1 MNKLRSFLLS
11 AIAMPVLL
19 AAPQLRLSE
28 TAIGPVSIATG
39 QNGPARTVE
48 MTNAGDGTLNI
59 SLRSS
64 ATWAAATVGAPRLCS
79 IFGASG
85 ATCTPINI
93 ALNTSSLAAG
103 TYTAAIT
110 ASDPNAVDAP
120 QTITVTVAI
129 GGTVPDNVTLFVTPD
144 AGSTARQ
151 SFTSN
156 SILEGAAATTS
167 GGNWMRLAFEGSGS
181 FSFVLPYA
189 VVATNPG
196 GLAEGSYI
204 GTMRM
209 SGSALPADNKTINV
223 TMRVTSQPIMALNQ
237 NAFAMKAATGL
248 PSVIANIV
256 ATNRGRGTLA
266 LTAPTVELQSPPLSA
281 GTPWLRADLYA
292 SLNIVQLVADATN
305 LGAGTYTAVVT
316 INSNAAN
323 GPIRVPVS
331 MEVSPRSAP
340 IVTAGGVVNNAT
352 FTANDRLGKGVIAA
366 VFGDQFLIGN
376 PVAATALPLQTTMA
390 GARVLVNDIPAP
402 VYFVSYGQINFQIPY
417 DAREGAGTVVVES
430 NGQRSNRVAIT
441 IADRAPRLLR
451 LGIGDYGIA
460 VNGDGS
466 YPLPRNAVPGVNTRP
481 ARVGEVI
488 VIYAI
493 GLGPTTPGVVSGAA
507 SPSSPLAA
515 ITPAPRMH
523 MGALSIAEN
532 ISYPTQFVG
541 LTPGFVGLYQINV
554 QIPPDVDRGPRVPM
568 FLNLGNNV
576 LSNTVELA
584 IE

>member
-1 MNKLRSFLLS
+1 MNKLCSFLLS
-11 AIAMPVLL
+11 AIALPLL
-19 AAPQLRLSE
+19 QAAPQLRLSE

-39 QNGPARTVE
+39 QDGPARVVE
-48 MTNAGDGTLNI
+48 MTNAGDGSLSIT
-59 SLRSS
+59 LRSS
-64 ATWAAATVGAPRLCS
+64 ATWASAAVGAPRLCS
-79 IFGASG
+79 IFGTSG
-85 ATCTPINI
+85 TTCTPINI
-93 ALNTSSLAAG
+93 ALNTASLASG

-120 QTITVTVAI
+120 QTITVTVVI
-129 GGTVPDNVTLFVTPD
+129 GGAVPENVTLFVTPD

-151 SFTSN
+151 TFTSN

-167 GGNWMRLAFEGSGS
+167 GGSWLRLAFEGSGS

-196 GLAEGSYI
+196 GLAEGSYN

-209 SGSALPADNKTINV
+209 TGSALPADNKTVNV

-237 NAFAMKAATGL
+237 NAFSLKAATGL

-256 ATNRGRGTLA
+256 AANRGRGTLA
-266 LTAPTVELQSPPLSA
+266 LSAPVVELQSPPLSA

-292 SLNIVQLVADATN
+292 SLNIVQLVADAAN

-316 INSNAAN
+316 INSNAVN
-323 GPIRVPVS
+323 GPVRIPVT
-331 MEVSPRSAP
+331 MEVAARTAP
-340 IVTAGGVVNNAT
+340 TVAAGGVVNNAT
-352 FTANDRLGKGVIAA
+352 FAANDQLGKGVIAA
-366 VFGDQFLIGN
+366 VFGDQLLIGN

-390 GARVLVNDIPAP
+390 GVRVLVNDVAAP
-402 VYFVSYGQINFQIPY
+402 VYYASYGQVNFQIPY

-430 NGQRSNRVAIT
+430 NGQRSNRVAVNIGN
-441 IADRAPRLLR
+441 RAPRLLR

-466 YPLPRNAVPGVNTRP
+466 YPLPRNSVPGVNTRP
-481 ARVGEVI
+481 ARAGEVL
-488 VIYAI
+488 VLYAI
-493 GLGPTTPGVVSGAA
+493 GLGPTTPGVASGAG
-507 SPSSPLAA
+507 SPTSPLAE
-515 ITPAPRMH
+515 ITPRPTMH
-523 MGALSIAEN
+523 IGQLSIAEKF
-532 ISYPTQFVG
+532 SYPTQFVG

-554 QIPPDVDRGPRVPM
+554 QIPQSIEKGPRVPM
-568 FLNLGNNV
+568 FLNIGNNV
-576 LSNTVELA
+576 FSNTVELA

>member
-1 MNKLRSFLLS
+1 
-11 AIAMPVLL
+11 MPVLF
-19 AAPQLRLSE
+19 AAPQMRLSE

-48 MTNAGDGTLNI
+48 MTNAGDGSLNVT
-59 SLRSS
+59 LRSS
-64 ATWAAATVGAPRLCS
+64 ATWAAAPVGTPRLCS
-79 IFGASG
+79 IFGAAG
-85 ATCTPINI
+85 TTCTPINI

-120 QTITVTVAI
+120 QTITVTVVI
-129 GGTVPDNVTLFVTPD
+129 GGAVPDNVTLFVTPD

-156 SILEGAAATTS
+156 SILEGAAATTN
-167 GGNWMRLAFEGSGS
+167 GGNWLRLAFEGSGS

-196 GLAEGSYI
+196 GLAEGSYN
-204 GTMRM
+204 GTVRM
-209 SGSALPADNKTINV
+209 SGSALPADNKTVNV

-237 NAFAMKAATGL
+237 SSFTMKAATGL
-248 PSVIANIV
+248 PSIIANIV

-266 LTAPTVELQSPPLSA
+266 LTAPTVELQTPPLSA
-281 GTPWLRADLYA
+281 GNPWLRADLYA
-292 SLNIVQLVADATN
+292 SLNIVQLVADATS

-323 GPIRVPVS
+323 GPIRVPVTL
-331 MEVSPRSAP
+331 EVAARSAP
-340 IVTAGGVVNNAT
+340 VATAGGVVNNAT
-352 FTANDRLGKGVIAA
+352 FAANDRIGKGAIAA
-366 VFGDQFLIGN
+366 VFGEQFLIGN
-376 PVAATALPLQTTMA
+376 PVSATALPLQTTL
-390 GARVLVNDIPAP
+390 GGVRVLVNDVPAP

-417 DAREGAGTVVVES
+417 DARDGASTVVVES
-430 NGQRSNRVAIT
+430 NGQRSNRVALN
-441 IADRAPRLLR
+441 IANRAPRLLR

-481 ARVGEVI
+481 ARAGEVI

-493 GLGPTTPGVVSGAA
+493 GLGPTTPGVASGVG
-507 SPSSPLAA
+507 SPTSPLAE
-515 ITPAPRMH
+515 ITPRPTMH
-523 MGALSIAEN
+523 IGQLSIAEA
-532 ISYPTQFVG
+532 ITYPTQFVG

-554 QIPPDVDRGPRVPM
+554 QIPQAIERGPRVPM
-568 FLNLGNNV
+568 FLNMGNNI